1 MACPS
6 LPEHY
11 LSGMRAVPT
20 LLAGMLVSVQV
31 HAQHPV
37 VSALLDS
44 VRIDS
49 MVSYAEQLS
58 GEVPVDVGNG
68 DELILSRH
76 KLNAGNAVASQWLQ
90 QRLGAIGYQPEVQSW
105 STTGENVLVTI
116 PGTVHPGRRVVLCAH
131 YDAMP
136 GGFVNA
142 PAADDDGSGTAALL
156 EAARVIAGTAFEH
169 TLVLAF
175 WDEEEQGLVGSAYYA
190 AQAAANDDTVLAV
203 VNMDALAW
211 DGDGDGLARIH
222 TRPIA
227 NSQAIKDS
235 ALMVNTTYG
244 INMPL
249 AVNDPGAT
257 YSDHASFWNEGYGAI
272 LVIED
277 FDNDGNPYYHTP
289 DDRVQYFDQ
298 PYFHQ
303 LARLA
308 IGTALVWAV
317 PTGSNTSVGDLQAAA
332 AGLDLYPN
340 PANEQVRVWADL
352 AVPAPV
358 ELDVLDLGGRV
369 VRSLRSFTLPAGR
382 TAVDI
387 PVGDLA
393 PGGYLVRLRAGTVV
407 RARRLMIAR

>member
-1 MACPS
+1 MMRHSALGFLVLASAS
-6 LPEHY
+6 L
-11 LSGMRAVPT
+11 RAQVP
-20 LLAGMLVSVQV
+20 AI
-31 HAQHPV
+31 AD
-37 VSALLDS
+37 LLDS

-68 DELILSRH
+68 SELILSRH
-76 KLNAGNAVASQWLQ
+76 KLNPGNGVASQWLQ
-90 QRLGAIGYQPEVQSW
+90 QRLAGLGHQTEVQSW
-105 STTGENVLVTI
+105 SATGENVLVTI
-116 PGTVHPGRRVVLCAH
+116 PGTVHPGRKVVFCAH

-156 EAARVIAGTAFEH
+156 EAARLIVGTNFEN

-203 VNMDALAW
+203 INMDAIAW

-257 YSDHASFWNEGYGAI
+257 YSDHASFWNEGFGAI

-298 PYFHQ
+298 TYFHQ

-317 PTGSNTSVGDLQAAA
+317 PADGGTGIDRPFIAAP
-332 AGLDLYPN
+332 GLDLFPN
-340 PANEQVRVWADL
+340 PANEQVRVWMDL
-352 AVPAPV
+352 ASAAPV
-358 ELDVLDLGGRV
+358 ELEVLDLGGRIV
-369 VRSLRSFTLPAGR
+369 GGHRSGTLPAGR
-382 TAVDI
+382 TAVDL

-393 PGGYLVRLRAGTVV
+393 PGGYLVRVRAGTTVS
-407 RARRLMIAR
+407 ARRLMIAR